1 MNELI
6 KEHALDS
13 DAPKAGNSF
22 FLKVSP
28 TLIKC
33 HPLVCLE
40 DQIGHFVFARETGA
54 RGVELHY
61 GTVCGRTW
69 TQFPSQ
75 PFNSQKKNITAAV
88 ETRPP
93 QLHNLL
99 YFSPSLPSLTF
110 CGPPPRVSQ
119 GSA

>member
-22 FLKVSP
+22 FQVSP

-54 RGVELHY
+54 RG
-61 GTVCGRTW
+61 TVCGRTW
-69 TQFPSQ
+69 THFPSQ
-75 PFNSQKKNITAAV
+75 PFNSQKKYITAAV

-99 YFSPSLPSLTF
+99 YFSPSLHP
-110 CGPPPRVSQ
+110 
-119 GSA
+119 

>member
-1 MNELI
+1 MRQRP
-6 KEHALDS
+6 ATV
-13 DAPKAGNSF
+13 F
-22 FLKVSP
+22 FFKSP